1 MTGRTDGHI
10 LFGTAEGPGSEPVF
24 ICNLLP
30 FLVLAGIFHHQFN
43 VMLFTPGIIV
53 KASISCIS
61 RNHFRVFSVL
71 LIVGFD
77 GWDEVMN
84 VIAVLRNIYCPDIA
98 AAHSEL
104 DVVTRFED
112 IGVVVVLIVGFDGWD
127 EVMNVIAVLRNIY
140 CPDIAAAHSEL
151 DVVTR
156 FEDIGVVV
164 VVILHVHES
173 RIRICF

>member
-1 MTGRTDGHI
+1 MTDLNYTPAFCLCASAAKRALLAMAASIVICLPLIKSCIRYACQFPFHDMTGRTDWHT

-30 FLVLAGIFHHQFN
+30 FPVLAGIFHHQFN

-53 KASISCIS
+53 KTSISCIS
-61 RNHFRVFSVL
+61 RNHFRVFSEL

-112 IGVVVVLIVGFDGWD
+112 P
-127 EVMNVIAVLRNIY
+127 LRY
-140 CPDIAAAHSEL
+140 
-151 DVVTR
+151 
-156 FEDIGVVV
+156 G
-164 VVILHVHES
+164 
-173 RIRICF
+173 